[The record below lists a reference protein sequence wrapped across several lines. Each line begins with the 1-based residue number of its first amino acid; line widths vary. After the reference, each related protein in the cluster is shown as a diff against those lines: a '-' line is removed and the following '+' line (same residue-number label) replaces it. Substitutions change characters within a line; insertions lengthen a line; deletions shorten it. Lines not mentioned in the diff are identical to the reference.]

1 KEPIMSKIVYWAILV
16 SISLPLA
23 AQDHQPLESLNEQPQ
38 RTFQLGAAALWLQKP
53 YKGVD
58 TDCYGLPFLF
68 YQDQKLTIFG
78 PMASYSFF
86 GKENHWALQGLTRIR
101 TEGYDNDDS
110 RYLDGMSDRDLTL
123 ELGLRYL
130 TDLDFAV
137 LSMDFSH
144 DVLDKHRGYEFRL
157 TLRKMFQNIMGIE
170 SLNLTPS
177 AGINWRSKQ
186 LNDYY
191 YGVRPSEVIAGRP
204 EYHAGSSLGW
214 LSGLQLDYKLSEK
227 WSLFSMVN
235 VEWLSSEIADSP
247 IVEGDYSVSL
257 LFGALFEF

>member
-1 KEPIMSKIVYWAILV
+1 MSKIVYFAMMV
-16 SISLPLA
+16 SFSLPLM
-23 AQDHQPLESLNEQPQ
+23 AQDPESAAPMAQEPQ
-38 RTFQLGAAALWLQKP
+38 RTFRLGAGLLSLQKP

-58 TDCYGLPFLF
+58 ADCYGIPFLF

-86 GKENHWALQGLTRIR
+86 GEDNQWAFQGLARIR
-101 TEGYDNDDS
+101 TEGYDDDDS
-110 RYLDGMSDRDLTL
+110 HYLNGMSDRDPTL

-137 LSMDFSH
+137 LSMDFTH
-144 DVLDKHRGYEFRL
+144 DVLDEHRGYEFRL
-157 TLRKMFQNIMGIE
+157 TLRKLFQNILDIE

-177 AGINWRSKQ
+177 AGVNWRSKQ

-191 YGVRPSEVIAGRP
+191 YGVRSSEAAAGRP
-204 EYHAGSSLGW
+204 AYDAGGSVGW
-214 LSGLQLDYKLSEK
+214 LTGLQLDYKLTEE

-235 VEWLSSEIADSP
+235 VEWLDSEITDSP
-247 IVEGDYSVSL
+247 IVEDDYSVSL
-257 LFGALFEF
+257 LFGALYEF